1 MGKTAFTVSRFPLL
15 RRTTTVLKSSRAFGI
30 NDRRGYVT
38 QEAHMPGDADQC
50 RIYAA
55 RYLALGERAWRPEVR
70 AAFTELAQ
78 TWKRLAA
85 ETESDQALLRAISEM
100 DLGEP
105 YEDLPLA
112 LNLYA
117 WAA

>member
-1 MGKTAFTVSRFPLL
+1 
-15 RRTTTVLKSSRAFGI
+15 
-30 NDRRGYVT
+30 
-38 QEAHMPGDADQC
+38 MPGDADQC
-50 RIYAA
+50 RVYAA
-55 RYLALGERAWRPEVR
+55 RYLALGERAWKPEAR
-70 AAFTELAQ
+70 AAFIELAE

-85 ETESDQALLRAISEM
+85 ETESDQALLLAIREM

-112 LNLYA
+112 LNLHA